1 MRGFRGKFILLLIV
15 YFAGFATAI
24 YTLAPVPD
32 SENSSQ
38 SEHSFAH
45 SALKSDEFAQK
56 FNVQL
61 HRCIDFIREKS
72 CEAGEYIKEKINEHR
87 ENNS

>member
-24 YTLAPVPD
+24 YTLTPVPD
-32 SENSSQ
+32 SENTVQ
-38 SEHSFAH
+38 SEQGTVWSV
-45 SALKSDEFAQK
+45 LKSDQFAQK
-56 FNVQL
+56 FSVQL
-61 HRCIDFIREKS
+61 HRCVDFVKEKS
-72 CEAGEYIKEKINEHR
+72 EEAGEFIKEKIQQYK

>member
-1 MRGFRGKFILLLIV
+1 MRGFRSKFILILIA

-32 SENSSQ
+32 SENVNQ
-38 SEHSFAH
+38 SEHGFAH
-45 SALKSDEFAQK
+45 SVLKSDEFAQK

-61 HRCIDFIREKS
+61 HRCIDFIKEKS
-72 CEAGEYIKEKINEHR
+72 CEAGEYIKEKINEYK
-87 ENNS
+87 ENS

>member
-24 YTLAPVPD
+24 YTLAPAPD
-32 SENSSQ
+32 SDDTIQ
-38 SEHSFAH
+38 SERSPAW
-45 SALKSDEFAQK
+45 SALKSEKFAQE

-61 HRCIDFIREKS
+61 HRCVDFVKEKS
-72 CEAGEYIKEKINEHR
+72 CEAGEFIKEKVR
-87 ENNS
+87 QYKENDS